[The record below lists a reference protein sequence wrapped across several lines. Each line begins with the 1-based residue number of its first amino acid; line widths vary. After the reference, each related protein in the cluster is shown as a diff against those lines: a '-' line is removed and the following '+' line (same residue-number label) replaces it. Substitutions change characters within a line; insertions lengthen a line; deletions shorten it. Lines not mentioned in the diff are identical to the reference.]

1 MGVPPTTWIRGER
14 IGEGDNSRV
23 YIGMIV
29 STGDIIAVKEVDLR
43 LGGDV
48 PHTAQCNTGGPN
60 HDSSPD
66 DAQYLYELRT
76 IRTKNEVLID
86 LDHPNVVRYL
96 GVDIVSTALEVIL
109 QLFLEYIPGCTL
121 QSALAKHG
129 VLDKHGAFPEATT
142 RSFGKQILAG
152 LDYLHSH
159 GVVHG
164 DLTPRKILL
173 TPTGQCKISSLEY
186 RRTPPPNAITPLV
199 FYMAPELVK
208 DRAKPTAAC
217 DIWSV
222 GCVLLEMWTG
232 QRPWAG
238 EEMISVLFKMRTRLV
253 FSLHRSP
260 TAEHSTLIP
269 SNASSPSL
277 MTPLTIFAQ
286 LYSGKVPPVPSGVIL
301 LDSAED
307 LRARCFV
314 VDPTA
319 RPSAADILRH
329 SYFQDPE
336 GTQGQHEPFPLT
348 DESNQQPS
356 LSPTVQEI
364 WEDLD
369 RHFPGRDLDVP
380 LASVVGAA
388 EMEGDAVGIGGN
400 APEVRADAQEAGVNG
415 EETEGNAA
423 GGTEELPTGLNESV
437 RANAMRLRAVLAQ
450 RPASFW
456 EDNIREIM

>member
-1 MGVPPTTWIRGER
+1 
-14 IGEGDNSRV
+14 
-23 YIGMIV
+23 MIV
-29 STGDIIAVKEVDLR
+29 PTGDIIAVKEVDLR

-66 DAQYLYELRT
+66 DAQYLYELRA

-96 GVDIVSTALEVIL
+96 GIDINSVLNEHD
-109 QLFLEYIPGCTL
+109 TL
-121 QSALAKHG
+121 DTYGA
-129 VLDKHGAFPEATT
+129 LDKHGILPEATT
-142 RSFGKQILAG
+142 KSFGKQILAG

-173 TPTGQCKISSLEY
+173 TPTGQCKILSLEY

-238 EEMISVLFKMRTRLV
+238 EETIFVLFK
-253 FSLHRSP
+253 
-260 TAEHSTLIP
+260 
-269 SNASSPSL
+269 
-277 MTPLTIFAQ
+277 
-286 LYSGKVPPVPSGVIL
+286 LYSGKAPPVPSGVIL
-301 LDSAED
+301 SDSAED
-307 LRARCFV
+307 LRAQCFV

-319 RPSAADILRH
+319 RPSAAELLRH
-329 SYFQDPE
+329 PYFQDPE
-336 GTQGQHEPFPLT
+336 G
-348 DESNQQPS
+348 
-356 LSPTVQEI
+356 
-364 WEDLD
+364 
-369 RHFPGRDLDVP
+369 
-380 LASVVGAA
+380 
-388 EMEGDAVGIGGN
+388 
-400 APEVRADAQEAGVNG
+400 
-415 EETEGNAA
+415 
-423 GGTEELPTGLNESV
+423 
-437 RANAMRLRAVLAQ
+437 
-450 RPASFW
+450 
-456 EDNIREIM
+456 